1 MTMKDEQ
8 SSKPPLDENVAMA
21 RRMGMRPFEMHYEQ
35 EGTRELYTDE
45 EVLLQAAAWYGNKS
59 TIEELLQPEN
69 KLKVNLSFHGREALF
84 HIINRAKDTDG
95 GDRTGETIE
104 LIQLL
109 VSHRATITNDH
120 LEKAIEAKSLGLV
133 QYLVTQL
140 GLDVGVVIK
149 SKVPGTEEM
158 RGWAKEWKKVNKLKT
173 KLSSS
178 LNKESPP
185 TQKREQGM
193 RKNGKH

>member
-8 SSKPPLDENVAMA
+8 PTKPPLDEDVAMA

-45 EVLLQAAAWYGNKS
+45 EIQLQAAAWYGNKS
-59 TIEELLQPEN
+59 FLQELLHPKN

-120 LEKAIEAKSLGLV
+120 LKAAVETKCLGLV
-133 QYLVTQL
+133 QHLVTQL

-149 SKVPGTEEM
+149 SNVPGTEEI
-158 RGWAKEWKKVNKLKT
+158 RGWAKEWKKVHKLKT

-178 LNKESPP
+178 LNKKGTTIPARN
-185 TQKREQGM
+185 KI
-193 RKNGKH
+193 

>member
-1 MTMKDEQ
+1 MNDEPTYTDEQ
-8 SSKPPLDENVAMA
+8 NAAMA

-45 EVLLQAAAWYGNKS
+45 EVLLQAAAWYGDKS
-59 TIEELLQPEN
+59 LIEELLQPEN

-84 HIINRAKDTDG
+84 HVIQRAGSTEN
-95 GDRTGETIE
+95 GDRTAETIE

-120 LEKAIEAKSLGLV
+120 LKAAVETKCLGLV
-133 QYLVTQL
+133 QYLVAQL
-140 GLDVGVVIK
+140 GLDVGVAIK
-149 SKVPGTEEM
+149 SKVPGTEEI
-158 RGWAKEWKKVNKLKT
+158 REWAREWKKVNKLKT

-178 LNKESPP
+178 LNKEGTP
-185 TQKREQGM
+185 TQKRN
-193 RKNGKH
+193 KI

>member
-8 SSKPPLDENVAMA
+8 PSKPPLDENVAMA
-21 RRMGMRPFEMHYEQ
+21 RRMGMRLFEMHYEQ

-45 EVLLQAAAWYGNKS
+45 EVLLQAATWYGNKS

-69 KLKVNLSFHGREALF
+69 KPKVNLSFHGPEALS
-84 HIINRAKDTDG
+84 HVIQRAGNTEE
-95 GDRTGETIE
+95 GDKTAETIE
-104 LIQLL
+104 LVQLL
-109 VSHRATITNDH
+109 VSHRAKITNDH
-120 LEKAIEAKSLGLV
+120 LKEAMKTKCLGLV

-149 SKVPGTEEM
+149 SKVPGTEEI
-158 RGWAKEWKKVNKLKT
+158 RGWAKEWKKVKKLKT

-178 LNKESPP
+178 LNKENPP
-185 TQKREQGM
+185 TQKRN
-193 RKNGKH
+193 KV